1 MLNQTLTT
9 RTLKQIINLK
19 QSKRDVSDAVV
30 ELFKSELQSVI
41 DQLIAEENPCA
52 IYRCQGAADKLKEL
66 IQLFETPTVFNGLI
80 KE

>member
-1 MLNQTLTT
+1 L
-9 RTLKQIINLK
+9 
-19 QSKRDVSDAVV
+19 
-30 ELFKSELQSVI
+30 ESVI
-41 DQLIAEENPCA
+41 EQLIAEENPCA